1 MTKNEKTVLREYQ
14 VRKTRKQKNAFT
26 DYVSDYAKTL
36 GYEIKV
42 EKGSFGAKN
51 ILIGNLDTAKVVF
64 TAHYDT
70 CALMPLPNFITPK
83 NIIIYLLYQLL
94 LTAVIFT
101 LSIVAGIV
109 VALINPALSATAT
122 LICIYALL
130 GLMMFGPAN
139 KHTAND
145 NTSGVLT
152 VLESMAEIGE
162 SERGKVAFI
171 LFDFEEVGL
180 LGSAG
185 FAAKHKK
192 QMKNKLLVNFD
203 CVSDGKHLLFVLNKK
218 SKTYKPLIEN
228 ACEKNDDFTIDI
240 ATKGVFYPSDQA
252 NFPLGV
258 AVAALKKSKTG
269 LLYMDRIH
277 TKKDTVY
284 QSENIAYLKSFCEN
298 LVRYI

>member
-14 VRKTRKQKNAFT
+14 VRKTRKQKNSFT

-94 LTAVIFT
+94 LTAVIFA
-101 LSIVAGIV
+101 LSIVAGIA

-139 KHTAND
+139 KHTAKSSAKTFKVPFLSMVISNRPLETPSFS
-145 NTSGVLT
+145 NT
-152 VLESMAEIGE
+152 
-162 SERGKVAFI
+162 
-171 LFDFEEVGL
+171 
-180 LGSAG
+180 
-185 FAAKHKK
+185 
-192 QMKNKLLVNFD
+192 
-203 CVSDGKHLLFVLNKK
+203 
-218 SKTYKPLIEN
+218 
-228 ACEKNDDFTIDI
+228 
-240 ATKGVFYPSDQA
+240 
-252 NFPLGV
+252 
-258 AVAALKKSKTG
+258 
-269 LLYMDRIH
+269 
-277 TKKDTVY
+277 
-284 QSENIAYLKSFCEN
+284 FCA
-298 LVRYI
+298 